1 VNILVIGKYPP
12 IEGGVSAYTFWL
24 TRSLAG
30 QGHSVYVITNASE
43 GEVSLSQ
50 MHYGADSSW
59 LGTNGGPGNLQ
70 VFQTTPLRPNSFI
83 PFAQP
88 YGTKLFG
95 LSISVLEQHHCDVI
109 LSWYFEPY
117 GFVSALVGLAKHR
130 PTIIRH
136 AGSDLGRLSVHPD
149 LNAAYRWAL
158 EKATALV
165 VTNEREL
172 QGRFG
177 LIDRP
182 RIQPAF
188 AQLPDVFLSKPTSL
202 DIVELL
208 SASESWFS
216 NAGLPEAL
224 LQDVRRINSKTFT
237 GDVFTIGIYGKVG
250 ATKGSFDLID
260 ALIKVAAAGQEFVFL
275 TLSCGHR
282 EVLQAYY
289 EAIVKSPAL
298 AERSWILPPI
308 APYRVPAFLQRC
320 NAVCFL
326 ERHFPISFHGS
337 QIPREILSSGACLV
351 LSREVAEKP
360 WYRGNLVDD
369 RNAVIIAD
377 PTDKDSLANRLSE
390 LISDLDRTCSIGH
403 QGRRLFEFWNEELP
417 TFEEST
423 RRFSHD
429 MERVVQACY

>member
-24 TRSLAG
+24 TRSLAD

-59 LGTNGGPGNLQ
+59 LGANGGPGNLQ

-117 GFVSALVGLAKHR
+117 GFVAALVGLAKHR
-130 PTIIRH
+130 PTIIRR

-149 LNAAYRWAL
+149 L
-158 EKATALV
+158 
-165 VTNEREL
+165 
-172 QGRFG
+172 
-177 LIDRP
+177 
-182 RIQPAF
+182 
-188 AQLPDVFLSKPTSL
+188 
-202 DIVELL
+202 
-208 SASESWFS
+208 

-237 GDVFTIGIYGKVG
+237 EDVFTIGMYGKVG

-275 TLSCGHR
+275 TLSCDHR

-308 APYRVPAFLQRC
+308 ALYRVPAFLQRC
-320 NAVCFL
+320 SAVCFL

-337 QIPREILSSGACLV
+337 QIPREIRSSGACLV
-351 LSREVAEKP
+351 LSRAVAEKP

-403 QGRRLFEFWNEELP
+403 QGRRLFEFWNEDCRPLKKVRDASLMIWNASCSPAIEVISDNSVHRLV
-417 TFEEST
+417 FK
-423 RRFSHD
+423 RSHIG
-429 MERVVQACY
+429 E